1 MFGSSNKDNIT
12 QEQLEEALQPLLARL
27 DKLET
32 KAKKQAKQFADIE
45 AKLKELTNHT
55 NPISPS
61 SLSPSPSPV
70 GKGEQPLVTSAFP
83 SPIGEG
89 LGERLPGGDR
99 LPSATIYLPAP
110 TPDGLFLESSTT
122 EQVGKSIYQL
132 RTEDGANGQ
141 FIMLSS
147 PDAIATAMI
156 SVSQFVKP
164 ACRIEGNSNRQPS
177 SVFTLEE
184 GVAQLE
190 GSVWRVIRKARVV
203 FE

>member
-12 QEQLEEALQPLLARL
+12 QEQLEEAFQPLLARL

-32 KAKKQAKQFADIE
+32 KAKKQAKQLAEVE
-45 AKLKELTNHT
+45 AQLKKLMNNKGN
-55 NPISPS
+55 SS
-61 SLSPSPSPV
+61 SLSSSPSPV
-70 GKGEQPLVTSAFP
+70 GEEELQIFSPQFP
-83 SPIGEG
+83 SPSGEE
-89 LGERLPGGDR
+89 LGERQL
-99 LPSATIYLPAP
+99 AMTFYLPAP
-110 TPDGLFLESSTT
+110 TPDGQFLESSTT

-184 GVAQLE
+184 GVAQFE
-190 GSVWRVIRKARVV
+190 GSVWHVIRKARVV